1 MPDPTR
7 KFLDDLHKQ
16 LNTLEKR
23 LRYLETY
30 ETGGT
35 RLFMVHND
43 SYLLDNVTINDGI
56 TNTTGD
62 VRGSYNIPTNA
73 TGVVLMV
80 WGIAGAAACFLYV
93 DSQQAPDAFSPLI
106 RFPASNRLGGMLFIE
121 LDPTD
126 GEVSFTASGANISGI
141 YCAVVGYW
149 I

>member
-23 LRYLETY
+23 LRYLETF

-35 RLFMVHND
+35 RMFMVHNNA
-43 SYLLDNVTINDGI
+43 YLLDNVTINKGN

-62 VRGSYNIPTNA
+62 VRGSYGVASNA

-80 WGIAGAAACFLYV
+80 EGLSSAAQGYLLV
-93 DSQQAPDAFSPLI
+93 DSADVPDVYSPYL
-106 RFPASNRLGGMLFIE
+106 RFPASTRVGGML
-121 LDPTD
+121 LVALNAA
-126 GEVSFTASGANISGI
+126 GEISFSAVGPNISRI
-141 YCAVVGYW
+141 YCAVIGYW